1 MGGRW
6 IINWLQIF
14 PFFKNEIKIRFLSFL
29 KKIKN
34 LSKISMED
42 QNDFSK
48 THLTQTRASFPLFQM
63 LYNSILTEEEENI
76 SSSSGDRKDI
86 STIPTTSTIPSIS
99 TPDKNHLCKI
109 IKDLDDYHMELV
121 FALIRCYHLQ
131 VDQGSIFETPYSMK
145 KVRNSNNYR
154 FEVEN
159 IPPPLLKILL
169 KFIHLHHESKHQEIN
184 YE

>member
-1 MGGRW
+1 
-6 IINWLQIF
+6 
-14 PFFKNEIKIRFLSFL
+14 
-29 KKIKN
+29 
-34 LSKISMED
+34 MED

-48 THLTQTRASFPLFQM
+48 PHLTPSTTQTRASFPLFQM
-63 LYNSILTEEEENI
+63 LYNSILTTEEDNI
-76 SSSSGDRKDI
+76 SSSTTNDI
-86 STIPTTSTIPSIS
+86 SSS
-99 TPDKNHLCKI
+99 DKTHLCKV

-131 VDQGSIFETPYSMK
+131 VDQGSIFETPYHMK

-169 KFIHLHHESKHQEIN
+169 KFIHLHHESKQSNPHE
-184 YE
+184 